1 MVHKRIVRARVEAWK
16 GISHRTRGHKRVN
29 IYPVLKNNK
38 CTEFQNRSGFI
49 ERKLGDEQSV
59 SDYYGEITKKLMQE
73 FQLMSSLKGN
83 SNIVSYEDHDIK
95 QHEDGIG

>member
-1 MVHKRIVRARVEAWK
+1 MKE
-16 GISHRTRGHKRVN
+16 S
-29 IYPVLKNNK
+29 
-38 CTEFQNRSGFI
+38 
-49 ERKLGDEQSV
+49 LGDEQSV

-95 QHEDGIG
+95 QHEDGIGYDILIRMEFSHGVTVVAAAGNDSVDISKKFFSPACIK